1 MTKKLNIS
9 LTIISICTLLL
20 FTSCSEKIVYP
31 PVRFVEDGIYY
42 TYSYYD
48 LDYDIEQSIAI
59 AHIRIGNW
67 LYEVGDSGGGYT
79 VYEATVL
86 SCYKGSLP
94 DKFPLA
100 FDGNSK
106 INLADSPLPTYGNEF
121 FVFFEHYKG
130 ENDEYYYSMQNEFSC
145 FDVIK
150 KDEEKYLLGYMD
162 NNILN
167 QMLEEIS
174 NYQGLGYDLIK
185 TKKEND
191 PFWNDYPLENPKYVF
206 KLEDVEAA
214 LEGKIG

>member
-1 MTKKLNIS
+1 MMKKLNIS
-9 LTIISICTLLL
+9 LVIFLICILLL
-20 FTSCSEKIVYP
+20 FASCSEKIVYP
-31 PVRFVEDGIYY
+31 PVRFVEDGI
-42 TYSYYD
+42 SYNHGYFD
-48 LDYDIEQSIAI
+48 LDYDIEQSVAI

-94 DKFPLA
+94 DKFPLS

-106 INLADSPLPTYGNEF
+106 VNLENCPLPTYGNEF
-121 FVFFEHYKG
+121 FVFLEHYKG

-150 KDEEKYLLGYMD
+150 KDEEKYLLGYTN

-174 NYQGLGYDLIK
+174 NYTYLENDLIK
-185 TKKEND
+185 AKKEKD
-191 PFWNDYPLENPKYVF
+191 PFWNDYPLKNPQYIF

-214 LEGKIG
+214 VKGKIK